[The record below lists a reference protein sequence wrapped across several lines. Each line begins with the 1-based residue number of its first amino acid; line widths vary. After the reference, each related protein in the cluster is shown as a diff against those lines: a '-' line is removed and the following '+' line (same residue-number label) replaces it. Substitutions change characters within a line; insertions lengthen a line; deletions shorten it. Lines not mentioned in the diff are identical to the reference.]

1 MRRALGFKLQPT
13 GRVFYFIKGAEM
25 SFVFSKQPGETYPV
39 AFDFS
44 APGALPDSVTISSA
58 VATAYDAKTGATAA
72 GVLSGSASTTTT
84 RATQRVTGGTDG
96 KDYHIKFLITLSDS
110 SVLEEDLIMEVRESG
125 R

>member
-1 MRRALGFKLQPT
+1 MMPLSFLPKST
-13 GRVFYFIKGAEM
+13 RVFYFIKGAEM
-25 SFVFSKQPGETYPV
+25 SFVFSKQPGENYPV

-58 VATAYDAKTGATAA
+58 VVSAYEVETGAKADP
-72 GVLSGSASTTTT
+72 VLSGSATTTST